1 MNKKSEFNFT
11 KWVSIIYGTILFSLL
26 ISSILKHE
34 PEEKKSIIDSVIS
47 DENEIKNIYL
57 GTSHMGNLK
66 GRAKCE
72 IYKKSNDAI
81 LTYEFSG
88 YGIRN
93 EIGEIKIDAGGYGKF
108 ECNNGN
114 CNYDILLDD
123 STLTIIGNNWGCNL
137 KKVSK

>member
-1 MNKKSEFNFT
+1 MKNDKYPIGNFGT
-11 KWVSIIYGTILFSLL
+11 AIFGLLFVGSII
-26 ISSILKHE
+26 
-34 PEEKKSIIDSVIS
+34 IIPIFFTL
-47 DENEIKNIYL
+47 DENRKLKICNNNYEDIKNIYL

-88 YGIRN
+88 YRIRN